1 MASRSEA
8 PPEPDREQGSDLEQE
23 MNVDSE
29 EMQRRVVF
37 ESNDDQVGTL
47 DTRPSDEDQ
56 QLDQDNDDDDRSDE
70 ADDDQQ
76 SSEDDPQ
83 SDKDDQQVDNYLGFD
98 DNGVTVSD
106 TEMND
111 ESRVNTSGVTSHID
125 QSEET
130 SIRSS
135 VGGLFHSNTL

>member
-47 DTRPSDEDQ
+47 DTMPSDEDQ
-56 QLDQDNDDDDRSDE
+56 QLDQDNDDDDEGEQR
-70 ADDDQQ
+70 
-76 SSEDDPQ
+76 
-83 SDKDDQQVDNYLGFD
+83 
-98 DNGVTVSD
+98 
-106 TEMND
+106 
-111 ESRVNTSGVTSHID
+111 
-125 QSEET
+125 
-130 SIRSS
+130 
-135 VGGLFHSNTL
+135 